1 MIDWYTLRVNT
12 YRDRVAV
19 VTGGSRGIGEAIA
32 RELTYLG
39 ASVVVIDRSFEDEP
53 ATRSWSALTVCAD
66 VGSKTA
72 VESAFREVI
81 AEFGRIDLL
90 VNNAGIDRPGLFVDS
105 TSADW
110 AAILDIDLVGT
121 LNCCHQVLPTM
132 IGQGA
137 GAIVNIASDAGRV
150 GSAQQAVYS
159 AAKGGV
165 IAFSKS
171 LAREVARHSITVNCV
186 CPGPSDTPMTATYSS
201 EDPRLRDALVRS
213 IPMRRLAQPAE
224 VAAAVTY
231 LGSQAAAYVTG
242 QTLSVSGGLTMA

>member
-1 MIDWYTLRVNT
+1 MNT

-32 RELTYLG
+32 RGLTALG
-39 ASVVVIDRSFEDEP
+39 ASVVVIDRSFEEDLP
-53 ATRSWSALTVCAD
+53 TRSWCALTVCAD
-66 VGSKTA
+66 VSSMAA
-72 VESAFREVI
+72 VESAFREVV
-81 AEFGRIDLL
+81 AKFGRIDLL
-90 VNNAGIDRPGLFVDS
+90 VNNAGVDRPGLFVDS
-105 TSADW
+105 TPADW
-110 AAILDIDLVGT
+110 AAILDVDLVGT
-121 LNCCHQVLPTM
+121 LNCCRQVLPTM
-132 IGQGA
+132 IEQEA

-186 CPGPSDTPMTATYSS
+186 CPGPSDTPMTAVHSAD
-201 EDPRLRDALVRS
+201 DPRLRDALVRS
-213 IPMRRLAQPAE
+213 IPMRRLAQPLD